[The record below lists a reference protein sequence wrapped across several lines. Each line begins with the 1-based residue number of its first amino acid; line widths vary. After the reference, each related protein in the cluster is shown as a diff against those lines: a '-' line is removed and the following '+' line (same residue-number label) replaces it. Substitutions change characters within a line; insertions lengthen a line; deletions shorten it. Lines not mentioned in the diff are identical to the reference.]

1 MYDCPNCRVP
11 LHGYEDSCPS
21 CGTAQ
26 YVKKGFRN
34 LSHVQQAPGVN
45 WMPFVAVFVI
55 VGIGIFVAAQ
65 STWIGQVM
73 KQGPRQED
81 PMEKLTFMDAR
92 NIIEQKVTEGL
103 TAVGAKAKFNWQNA
117 DGSPSDKN
125 SPQDVQLSIETK
137 LKDPNSR
144 KSIIDPIK
152 AYMEK
157 AKIPT
162 LTMTDARSH
171 ATWTYTV
178 QPSAAASQ
186 PPEEMPNFD
195 GGSHQESPA
204 PSYGGDQ
211 QQPQQ
216 AAQPQQTYQ
225 QPVEQQQV
233 QQSPQQQQPVE
244 QQQAPAQ
251 QEANPWDADAKRYGV
266 N

>member
-1 MYDCPNCRVP
+1 
-11 LHGYEDSCPS
+11 
-21 CGTAQ
+21 
-26 YVKKGFRN
+26 
-34 LSHVQQAPGVN
+34 
-45 WMPFVAVFVI
+45 MPFVAVFVV

-65 STWIGQVM
+65 STWLGQLM
-73 KQGPRQED
+73 KQGPIQED

-103 TAVGAKAKFNWQNA
+103 TAVGAKGKFAWQNA
-117 DGSPSDKN
+117 DGSPSDKTSAQN
-125 SPQDVQLSIETK
+125 VQLAIETK

-144 KSIIDPIK
+144 KAIIDPIK

-162 LTMTDARSH
+162 LTMTDTKSH

-178 QPSAAASQ
+178 QPSQAAAQ
-186 PPEEMPNFD
+186 PAEEMPNFD
-195 GGSHQESPA
+195 GGSHPEPAA

-211 QQPQQ
+211 QQQ

-225 QPVEQQQV
+225 APAEQQPAQQQPV
-233 QQSPQQQQPVE
+233 QQPVE

-251 QEANPWDADAKRYGV
+251 PEANPWDADAKKYGV